1 MATKTFA
8 VSKDGWAIY
17 DKFLSNAEGD
27 GSIGAGKDY
36 HLGFG
41 ESQAYYYRSFIQ
53 FTTDFTDVASITSA
67 VLTLKS
73 ARSNDGTVNGYLRD
87 EHGTF
92 YATTMQVDRVTG
104 SWSAG
109 TAGNDEL
116 VSSGNALEWETMP
129 SVTTT
134 GRATASTP
142 GTRPS
147 SPTNLT
153 VDITDIV
160 RAWAPATVTGGG
172 AATNYGIRLKSS
184 EESISSTLP
193 LSAGENSALGID
205 FAWYEFYSQE
215 GGASGI
221 SGAVAPFITLTY
233 TEITSTPPTDPE
245 VPPEEGG
252 GTGTLFPT
260 VTPIKPSGVADGTS
274 LARIVNLNDPQ
285 EWTSTSQY
293 AMPEFSWSY
302 TDGGGGACAS
312 WRLRIYSASTGGTT
326 YFDSGVVTDAAHVGD
341 TSVSLTP
348 NATKPTWMPGA
359 GWSSITGLVNG
370 TVYYWQIQVTD
381 AAGEENVAARKQ
393 FKVRWGQAL
402 YEFDAGAS
410 YDTTSGWSVARGFE
424 PSGTQSTFIYQASGV
439 KNTAVIT
446 GIAPSTPSAG
456 TIEFTCS
463 GGHSFVA
470 GDVISIVGA
479 SPNGYNLSNQVVLS
493 DGITATKFRITNAAT
508 GTYVSGGLV
517 SEVAYQVATAT
528 VSNVTAAGGTVTYTT
543 SAAHGFVAG
552 QLVTITGVDPVA
564 YNLANVRLATASGS
578 TFTVTNAAT
587 GTFVSGGVATMHGRT
602 GVMSSITNV
611 SGSGTAVTYTSQNS
625 FAAGQLVNISGIT
638 PAGYNNA
645 NALILTATASAF
657 TVGANTTG
665 AYVSGGSATAAISN
679 VSSSISGHNRYLH
692 AYLRMSSDDGSK
704 PYVSNITFSYVDSI
718 QLPDNWYGDPAT
730 TYFFLDQEIRRFGT
744 KAVRVETVSASDAS
758 IIAYRQYEGDDINVV
773 PSTTYTFSAYIKV
786 GLLSGANNVRLIV
799 QSGGGGTELAN
810 SGAHTTFQSDEE
822 GWRRMSVTFTTGA
835 TTTSVRPLI
844 LLTNTADVVGNY
856 FWADG
861 VLFEEGTVVRSWTPG
876 FVTSGVTFEGGGLNI
891 DTSQGGKLRLKAGN
905 GGPRDEITVG
915 ASGLEIGGSSGAVQV
930 YSSASGQLDVSGN
943 IVTSG
948 TVNKLTI
955 TQPATSAALTIANGK
970 TLTASNTLT
979 FTGTDGSSVNVGS
992 GGTMMTNPMS
1002 TAGDIIVGG
1011 ASGSPTRLASVAG
1024 NLVLRSTGES
1034 TAPSYGSTFSASTIT
1049 GNTNESGKDSLTVNG
1064 VLFAS
1069 NIDSGIATVTPV
1081 ANTSTG
1087 VAITGLSV
1095 SCTSSPAT
1103 VADFSIMVTA
1113 EASAAALITTT
1124 WSTATFSGTTLTGFT
1139 ARVVRS
1145 NTTSTTVNWLVIGR

>member
-1 MATKTFA
+1 VATKTFA

-53 FTTDFTDVASITSA
+53 FTTDFSDVASITSA

-73 ARSNDGTVNGYLRD
+73 ARANDGTVNGYLRD

-134 GRATASTP
+134 GRATVATP
-142 GTRPS
+142 SSRPA

-193 LSAGENSALGID
+193 LSSGENSALGID

-233 TEITSTPPTDPE
+233 TETTSTPPPDPE
-245 VPPEEGG
+245 EPPDEGG
-252 GTGTLFPT
+252 GTGTFYPT

-312 WRLRIYSASTGGTT
+312 WRLRIYSASSGGTT

-381 AAGEENVAARKQ
+381 EAGEENVAARKQ

-552 QLVTITGVDPVA
+552 QLVTITGVDPNSSA
-564 YNLANVRLATASGS
+564 LILAATASS
-578 TFTVTNAAT
+578 
-587 GTFVSGGVATMHGRT
+587 
-602 GVMSSITNV
+602 
-611 SGSGTAVTYTSQNS
+611 
-625 FAAGQLVNISGIT
+625 
-638 PAGYNNA
+638 
-645 NALILTATASAF
+645 F

-718 QLPDNWYGDPAT
+718 QLPDNWYSDPAT

-786 GLLSGANNVRLIV
+786 GLLNGANNVRLIV

-1095 SCTSSPAT
+1095 HCTSSPAT